1 MRGILTLAYKLLVTD
16 KSKFATLVG
25 GIAFAVFLLVFV
37 TSALIGELSHSSS
50 MVTNVG
56 ASVWVMDPGSQAG
69 TGAIGMPDYIL
80 DAVRSM
86 RGVKY
91 AVPVY
96 NGSALIKLSG
106 GRYQAVTV
114 IGLDDTS
121 LVGRPEMLKG
131 KMQDIYTTNSF
142 IAIDDSAFSKLG
154 NPHVG
159 TTFELNDHRGV
170 IASIARVPLSGL
182 GGVPTLYTTY
192 YRALQY
198 VPNPR
203 YTISYILTEPKRADD
218 IARIKQ
224 QVHALGYLALTK
236 EQFKKGLSASFLYRT
251 GSGIN
256 IGLITLFSVL
266 VGLTVSGLTFYT
278 FVLENRERFGAL
290 KAIGTTGR
298 ELTGM
303 ILFQAGLAS
312 FSGYGLGVGA
322 CTTIIG
328 LGKLSLAEFPPT
340 EAYANLGLALLV
352 SLIIAAVSGYIGIR
366 AVLGI
371 EPFDVFRA

>member
-37 TSALIGELSHSSS
+37 TSALIGELIHSSAV
-50 MVTNVG
+50 VTNVG
-56 ASVWVMDPGSQAG
+56 ASVWVMDPGSQNG
-69 TGAIGMPDYIL
+69 TGAIGMPDYVL

-86 RGVKY
+86 DGVKY
-91 AVPVY
+91 AVPLY
-96 NGSALIKLSG
+96 YGGALVKLADG
-106 GRYQAVTV
+106 HYQAVTV

-121 LVGRPEMLKG
+121 LLGRPVMSRG
-131 KMQDIYTTNSF
+131 KIEDIYTTKSF
-142 IAIDDSAFSKLG
+142 IAVDDEAFPKFG

-170 IASIARVPLSGL
+170 IVGIARVLLSGL

-203 YTISYILTEPKRADD
+203 YTISYILVEPKSASDVP
-218 IARIKQ
+218 RIKQ
-224 QVHALGYLALTK
+224 EVRALGYLALMK
-236 EQFKKGLSASFLYRT
+236 EEFKRALSTSFLYTT
-251 GSGIN
+251 GSGVN

-303 ILFQAGLAS
+303 IMFQAGLAS
-312 FSGYGLGVGA
+312 FTGYGLGVGA
-322 CTTIIG
+322 CTTIVG
-328 LGKLSLAEFPPT
+328 LAKLTLAGYPGT
-340 EAYANLGLALLV
+340 ETYTNLGLAFLIVLV
-352 SLIIAAVSGYIGIR
+352 IAAVSGYIGIR
-366 AVLGI
+366 TVMRI